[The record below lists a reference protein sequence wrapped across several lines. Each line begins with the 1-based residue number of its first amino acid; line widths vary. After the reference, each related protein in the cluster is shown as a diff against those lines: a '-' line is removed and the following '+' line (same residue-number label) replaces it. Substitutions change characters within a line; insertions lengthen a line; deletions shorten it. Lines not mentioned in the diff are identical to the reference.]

1 MRQSLT
7 SAFASVSLFLCAHYA
22 SAQSAT
28 TRFGVTLGLAGGSA
42 PFSESCK
49 NALVLATEDIN
60 AHGGVA
66 GRPLELIIED
76 FGNLDLKR
84 AASAAQK
91 LLTVDR
97 VSVLLTNWSE
107 DTEVIGPIAARAD
120 VITMTLGAGGP
131 LATRYAP
138 NLFRATTSDAELAIA
153 SARDLRN
160 HGARKACLITANTNY
175 YQDIT
180 KEITQAWKSMGGA
193 ISYAVEIDYD
203 TRDVSSFVT
212 RTKSSGCD
220 AIFMWASPGSLAKL
234 ARDLKNQKVKGA
246 RVIPWFGDAPEVLQ
260 ELKGDSEQ
268 THLYRW
274 VLADGSF
281 ATKYADRFGAQPL
294 RPAGNC
300 YDGLKRIAEAVNKV
314 GSQKDPLTRELLT
327 APATTGVTGP
337 FTILSNRERT
347 GEKYER
353 LLVQDGAVVPNV
365 LPFPE
370 TKE

>member
-1 MRQSLT
+1 MRHSPITL
-7 SAFASVSLFLCAHYA
+7 FATLVITLCARYV
-22 SAQSAT
+22 SAEAAT
-28 TRFGVTLGLAGGSA
+28 TKFGVTLGLSGGSA

-49 NALVLATEDIN
+49 NALTLATEDIN
-60 AHGGVA
+60 ASGGVT
-66 GRPLELIIED
+66 GKPLELIIED

-107 DTEVIGPIAARAD
+107 DTEVIGPIAARAR
-120 VITMTLGAGGP
+120 ILTMTLGAGGP
-131 LATRYAP
+131 LATRYSP

-160 HGARKACLITANTNY
+160 SGAKKACLITANTNY

-180 KEITQAWKSMGGA
+180 KEIVQGWESSGGVV
-193 ISYAVEIDYD
+193 SYAVEIDYD

-234 ARDLKNQKVKGA
+234 ARELKNQKVRGA

-260 ELKGDSEQ
+260 ELKGDAEQ
-268 THLYRW
+268 IHLYRW
-274 VLADGSF
+274 VMADKSF
-281 ATKYADRFGAQPL
+281 SARYAQRFGMQPM

-314 GSQKDPLTRELLT
+314 GSQQDALAHELLT
-327 APATTGVTGP
+327 APPTTGVTGS
-337 FTILSNRERT
+337 FTILPSRERT
-347 GEKYER
+347 GETYER
-353 LLVQDGAVVPNV
+353 MLVKDGAVVADSAGR
-365 LPFPE
+365 
-370 TKE
+370 